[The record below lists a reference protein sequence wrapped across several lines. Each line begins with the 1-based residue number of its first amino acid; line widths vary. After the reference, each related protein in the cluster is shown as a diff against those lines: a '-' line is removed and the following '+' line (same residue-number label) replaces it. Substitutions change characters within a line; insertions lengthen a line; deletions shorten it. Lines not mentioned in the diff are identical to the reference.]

1 MAYTLKIKIK
11 QINEALQVGDTA
23 YYENTHS
30 VGENTEYS
38 DPFNVSDIDYFSIDG
53 DFNFYQN
60 FNNYLFYKIGAVS
73 SINYEENSINVTGDL
88 NINPP
93 TKNDYIF
100 FTKDNIVNL
109 GYIKGYYAEMK
120 MVSTENN
127 VKSEIFRINLA
138 ADESSK

>member
-11 QINEALQVGDTA
+11 QINEALQVGDTV
-23 YYENTHS
+23 YYVNTHS
-30 VGENTEYS
+30 AGENTEYS
-38 DPFNVSDIDYFSIDG
+38 DPFNVSDMDYISIDG
-53 DFNFYQN
+53 NFNFYQS
-60 FNNYLFYKIGAVS
+60 FNNYLIFKIGTVS
-73 SINYEENSINVTGDL
+73 SINYEENSINVTGDF

-93 TKNDYIF
+93 TKKDYIF

>member
-11 QINEALQVGDTA
+11 QINEALQVGDTV
-23 YYENTHS
+23 YYIQTHS

-38 DPFNVSDIDYFSIDG
+38 DPFNVSDIDYISIDG
-53 DFNFYQN
+53 DFNFFES
-60 FNNYLFYKIGAVS
+60 FNNYLIFKIGTVS
-73 SINYEENSINVTGDL
+73 LINYEENSINVTGDL
-88 NINPP
+88 NINVP
-93 TKNDYIF
+93 TKSDYIF

>member
-1 MAYTLKIKIK
+1 MAYTLKIKLK
-11 QINEALQVGDTA
+11 QINEALQVGDA
-23 YYENTHS
+23 VYYVKTSS
-30 VGENTEYS
+30 VGENTGYS
-38 DPFNVSDIDYFSIDG
+38 NPFNVSEMDLISIDG
-53 DFNFYQN
+53 DFNLYES
-60 FNNYLFYKIGAVS
+60 FNNYLVFKFGTVS

-93 TKNDYIF
+93 TKGDYIF

-120 MVSTENN
+120 MISTENN

>member
-1 MAYTLKIKIK
+1 MAYVIKIKIS
-11 QINEALQVGDTA
+11 QINEALQVGDTV
-23 YYENTHS
+23 YYTNAIDI
-30 VGENTEYS
+30 GN
-38 DPFNVSDIDYFSIDG
+38 FNVSYNDAFALDGVGIDA
-53 DFNFYQN
+53 
-60 FNNYLFYKIGAVS
+60 NNVLLYKIGTVQ
-73 SINYEENSINVTGDL
+73 SINYKENSINVQGDF
-88 NINPP
+88 NVIAP
-93 TKNDYIF
+93 KKDDYIF